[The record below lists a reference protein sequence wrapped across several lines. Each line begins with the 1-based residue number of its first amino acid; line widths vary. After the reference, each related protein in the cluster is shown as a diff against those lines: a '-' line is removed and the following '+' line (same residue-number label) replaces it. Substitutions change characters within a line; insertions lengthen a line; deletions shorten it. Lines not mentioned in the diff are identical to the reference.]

1 MTLDRLPGDDPGAEL
16 ALDPDVLPG
25 VTSNVLLPL
34 SALDLHP
41 VYELDV
47 RHEVPLP
54 AHHLP
59 TAGTAPVQAAP

>member
-16 ALDPDVLPG
+16 TLDPHILPG
-25 VTSNVLLPL
+25 VASQVFLSL

-59 TAGTAPVQAAP
+59 TAGTAAVQTAS